1 MALLP
6 LLHYPDERLHLKA
19 RPIKEV
25 DEAIRQLADDMAETM
40 YAQEGVGLAANQ
52 VNVQVRLI
60 VLDTSPERD
69 QLQVF
74 INPELVSS
82 QGEVCEEEGCLS
94 VPGIYDKVVRYESVV
109 VKAQDRDGKTF
120 TVEAHG
126 LLSRCL
132 QHEMDHLEGRVFV
145 EYLSQLKQNRIK
157 TKLRKRSRETL

>member
-1 MALLP
+1 
-6 LLHYPDERLHLKA
+6 
-19 RPIKEV
+19 
-25 DEAIRQLADDMAETM
+25 MAETM
-40 YAQEGVGLAANQ
+40 YAHEGVGLAANQ
-52 VNVQVRLI
+52 VNMQVRLI

-74 INPELVSS
+74 INPELVSG

-94 VPGIYDKVVRYESVV
+94 VPGIYDKVVRYETVV
-109 VKAQDRDGKTF
+109 VKAQDREGKTF
-120 TVEAHG
+120 SVEAQG

-145 EYLSQLKQNRIK
+145 EHLSQLKQNRIK

>member
-6 LLHYPDERLHLKA
+6 LLYYPDERLHLKA

-25 DEAIRQLADDMAETM
+25 DETIRQLADDMAETM
-40 YAQEGVGLAANQ
+40 YAHEGVGLAANQ
-52 VNVQVRLI
+52 VNKQVRLI

-74 INPELVSS
+74 INPELVSG

-109 VKAQDRDGKTF
+109 VKAQDRQGKTF

-145 EYLSQLKQNRIK
+145 EHLSQLKQNRIK

>member
-6 LLHYPDERLHLKA
+6 LLYYPDERLHLKA

-40 YAQEGVGLAANQ
+40 YAHEGVGLAANQ
-52 VNVQVRLI
+52 VNMQVRLI

-74 INPELVSS
+74 INPELVSG

-94 VPGIYDKVVRYESVV
+94 VPGIYDKVVRYETVV

-120 TVEAHG
+120 SVEAQG

-145 EYLSQLKQNRIK
+145 EHLSQLKQNRIK